1 MHGWIKLLTGSTKK
15 HGREFEMGQ
24 KDRRRNIG
32 RPKQKRKKEIK
43 TGMDFWAAENLKFDS
58 NGFLFKNY
66 LKQM

>member
-43 TGMDFWAAENLKFDS
+43 TGMDFWAAV
-58 NGFLFKNY
+58 
-66 LKQM
+66 